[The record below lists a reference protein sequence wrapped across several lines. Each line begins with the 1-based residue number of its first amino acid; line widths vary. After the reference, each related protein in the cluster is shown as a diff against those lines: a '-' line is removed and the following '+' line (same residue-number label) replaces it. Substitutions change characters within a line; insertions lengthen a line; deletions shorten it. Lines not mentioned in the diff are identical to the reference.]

1 MELYSSLALIF
12 YVGLFSI
19 GGSRKAPVK
28 YHSFYIE
35 NLTQL
40 DCKRR
45 RGHCLAG
52 SLTGEVA
59 C

>member
-12 YVGLFSI
+12 YVDLFSI
-19 GGSRKAPVK
+19 GGSRKATVK
-28 YHSFYIE
+28 YRSIYIG
-35 NLTQL
+35 NLTHT

-45 RGHCLAG
+45 RGHCLVG

>member
-12 YVGLFSI
+12 YMELSRI
-19 GGSRKAPVK
+19 GGSRKALVE
-28 YHSFYIE
+28 YRSFYIG
-35 NLTQL
+35 NLTHT
-40 DCKRR
+40 DCKRQ
-45 RGHCLAG
+45 RGHCLVG